1 MTWGYLDNVLRATP
15 SVAEQEAQRRAQEE
29 RLAQMTPEQRA
40 QAQGGRGG
48 RGFGG
53 GAGRP
58 QRVPIYRLMSK
69 TDFAGDLV
77 RPFNEYERNRYIR

>member
-1 MTWGYLDNVLRATP
+1 
-15 SVAEQEAQRRAQEE
+15 
-29 RLAQMTPEQRA
+29 MTPEQRA

-69 TDFAGDLV
+69 TDFAGELV